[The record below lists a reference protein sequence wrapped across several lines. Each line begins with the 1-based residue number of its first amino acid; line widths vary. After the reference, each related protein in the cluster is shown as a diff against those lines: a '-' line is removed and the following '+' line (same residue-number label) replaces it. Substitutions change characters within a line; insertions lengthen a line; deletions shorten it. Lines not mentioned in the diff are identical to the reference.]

1 MGTKSNRSLS
11 MIHIRALLQ
20 IIAVIALVFGISPPD
35 TDLNGEATPVPH
47 DTSYAALGGSV

>member
-1 MGTKSNRSLS
+1 